1 MLRRTPLTPMRMT
14 PMREAHVRGLLEREG
29 ATVLHTER
37 IDEGLIRALR
47 YYVSPA

>member
-14 PMREAHVRGLLEREG
+14 PMRECTSAAARARRRHGP
-29 ATVLHTER
+29 HTER